1 MAWRAGPV
9 AASSAGRATHTE
21 RAHVQM
27 RAEGGRRHLG
37 SYLPPEELQ
46 KFLQKAEAV
55 TSGSYQ
61 PPTPQAA
68 GPAIDQSNLGFRM
81 LQNAGWS
88 AGQGL
93 GAASSGVQAPIAA
106 IGVGSQVCCSMPPLL
121 LVGPWSIVVAQGL
134 GHVNESDIQEGDD
147 VFEQYR
153 CVALSGRLAR
163 LCRGSGMAPRCGFA
177 RVCSARRADRRW
189 PTRTQ
194 YSQIPTTAGG
204 FMWIAD

>member
-1 MAWRAGPV
+1 MGT
-9 AASSAGRATHTE
+9 G
-21 RAHVQM
+21 VQM

-106 IGVGSQVCCSMPPLL
+106 VGMGSQVMPT
-121 LVGPWSIVVAQGL
+121 
-134 GHVNESDIQEGDD
+134 N
-147 VFEQYR
+147 
-153 CVALSGRLAR
+153 
-163 LCRGSGMAPRCGFA
+163 
-177 RVCSARRADRRW
+177 
-189 PTRTQ
+189 
-194 YSQIPTTAGG
+194 
-204 FMWIAD
+204 